1 MELLE
6 RSKGMLDINLSGDT
20 IKSLIGAVLCI
31 ALLVAGFVHT
41 SNKKGGG
48 SKSSDSNTSND
59 NK

>member
-1 MELLE
+1 
-6 RSKGMLDINLSGDT
+6 MLDINLSGDT

-41 SNKKGGG
+41 GNKKGGG